1 MSFLYK
7 TLYYKDNADAEYQY
21 RGNGNWYKRKKG
33 SKQEWYKVNADQVKY
48 LENNFKGSGRFYN
61 YSTVAKLG
69 GLSALL
75 IVAVVVYKIGS
86 KKR

>member
-1 MSFLYK
+1 MSLYK
-7 TLYYKDNADAEYQY
+7 TLYFKDNADAEYQN

-33 SKQEWYKVNADQVKY
+33 SKQEWYKVNSDQVKY
-48 LENNFKGSGRFYN
+48 LENNFKGSGLFYN

-69 GLSALL
+69 GLLAMLG
-75 IVAVVVYKIGS
+75 IAVVVYKMGS